1 MKNTLIE
8 QLKEKYGLEYNIEE
22 VEQFNEYNITFY
34 ESENGDDIYK
44 LRIKYN
50 NGDIKTTWHT
60 SEDTIV
66 NQLLNNEI

>member
-8 QLKEKYGLEYNIEE
+8 QLKEKYGSEYNIEE

-34 ESENGDDIYK
+34 ESENGESIFK
-44 LRIKYN
+44 LRLKKS
-50 NGDIKTTWHT
+50 NGEIKTTWHT
-60 SEDTIV
+60 TEDTIV